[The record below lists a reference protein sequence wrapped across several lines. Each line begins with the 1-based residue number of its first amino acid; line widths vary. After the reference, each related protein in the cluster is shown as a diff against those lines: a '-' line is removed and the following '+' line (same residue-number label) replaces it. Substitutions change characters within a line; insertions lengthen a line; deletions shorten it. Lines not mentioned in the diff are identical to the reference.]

1 MAEQTDNTP
10 ANGNKIEP
18 QRMVFGKHLPFLLK
32 EHTLLYAE
40 PAWDENIN
48 RILAK
53 NIDKVTGRYKKGQF
67 LYLPHIQ
74 QQLPEILQYNRPD
87 TDGNVLCDR
96 DVRPQE
102 FYDMLFAH
110 RIDEM
115 CWRPDTPVLM
125 RFERIDSEGMVFI
138 VFPIQFRDIN
148 DFARQLAQVF
158 DYTEPLK
165 LMPSKIADN
174 NVRSSGIREG
184 RGRTDE
190 DSSIIRYSTIVEGVW
205 DPRDNADNSSINTL
219 AEEIRER
226 IGKLQM
232 MGLPNYLIHQMI
244 ALPEPQLSPLRITA
258 NYRLILPA
266 YNNMVITMPTLSKVV
281 YLFYLCHPEGV
292 RFKELSDHRNEL
304 MEIYMRLSKR
314 GNLDKMEQ
322 SIDQITDSTS
332 NSINEKVSRI
342 RAAFVSRFS
351 DDLAK
356 NYYIIGESGN
366 PKFIPLNRNMII
378 DETKTLKLSK

>member
-1 MAEQTDNTP
+1 
-10 ANGNKIEP
+10 
-18 QRMVFGKHLPFLLK
+18 
-32 EHTLLYAE
+32 
-40 PAWDENIN
+40 
-48 RILAK
+48 
-53 NIDKVTGRYKKGQF
+53 
-67 LYLPHIQ
+67 
-74 QQLPEILQYNRPD
+74 
-87 TDGNVLCDR
+87 
-96 DVRPQE
+96 
-102 FYDMLFAH
+102 
-110 RIDEM
+110 
-115 CWRPDTPVLM
+115 M

-158 DYTEPLK
+158 DYTEPPK

-232 MGLPNYLIHQMI
+232 MGLSNYLIHQMI

-322 SIDQITDSTS
+322 SIDQIIDSTS

-356 NYYIIGESGN
+356 NYYIVGESGN